1 MERTTCAHVPEI
13 YHQTLDPETGA
24 LIEDIGPILDY
35 RYLET
40 PETLV
45 EFKFCDDLN
54 EAKRSCKAVRALIAA
69 VGVKE
74 LKKLKLSR
82 PEMETILLDY
92 KYKKATKPG
101 ATKTVV
107 PKERTTKKA
116 STKKAA
122 VKLVAL
128 KATTPE
134 VVKRIPKFTRTEL
147 F

>member
-1 MERTTCAHVPEI
+1 
-13 YHQTLDPETGA
+13 
-24 LIEDIGPILDY
+24 
-35 RYLET
+35 
-40 PETLV
+40 
-45 EFKFCDDLN
+45 
-54 EAKRSCKAVRALIAA
+54 
-69 VGVKE
+69 
-74 LKKLKLSR
+74 
-82 PEMETILLDY
+82 
-92 KYKKATKPG
+92 
-101 ATKTVV
+101 V